1 MKIMILIALSLI
13 SSNIFASEINQQF
26 KDPAFSGIG
35 WSSHMF
41 TVYQTTQAAKQSI
54 VNTQAS
60 NVAIASSAAS
70 NTPAAKFMNLF
81 QSQIYSQLATQLSN
95 SLFSTCTTAAGAAI
109 SGCTP
114 NQYNGHMVIDVSTG
128 TSLDWQKLDAS
139 GNTVSATN
147 GLTATQVQ
155 LNINGTRTNTSVTV
169 PIASF
174 AF

>member
-1 MKIMILIALSLI
+1 MNKMIPTILLLI
-13 SSNIFASEINQQF
+13 SSNIFASEITQQF
-26 KDPAFSGIG
+26 KDPSFNGIG

-54 VNTQAS
+54 ANNQAQNAS
-60 NVAIASSAAS
+60 IASSTAA
-70 NTPAAKFMNLF
+70 NTPAAKFMTLF

-95 SLFSTCTTAAGAAI
+95 SLFSTCTTGTGEAI
-109 SGCTP
+109 PGCTP

-139 GNTVSATN
+139 GNMVSSTN
-147 GLTATQVQ
+147 GLLATQVQ
-155 LNINGTRTNTSVTV
+155 LNINGTGTNTSVTV